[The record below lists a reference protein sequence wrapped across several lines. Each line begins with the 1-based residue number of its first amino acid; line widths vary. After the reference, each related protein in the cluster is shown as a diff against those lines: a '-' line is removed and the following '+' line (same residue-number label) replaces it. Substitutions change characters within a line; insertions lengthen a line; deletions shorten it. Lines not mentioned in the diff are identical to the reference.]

1 VVVKEITDVK
11 QSLNIRKVNPIAR
24 NMQRE
29 RVPQAVSLGC
39 HVDGA
44 VPPKPDPDP
53 VSLACGLQARLG
65 WSRTKLS
72 RLEKRRLKRFTHK
85 LVRKYFKPIAPTAD
99 ISFPTWI
106 AKQRKNNVYS
116 SARCDELENVW
127 ETYSEYVD
135 ENGQISD
142 WNKIPP
148 QLRKKILRCKSFP
161 KEEHY
166 EDYKHP
172 RAINSRSDFFKCL
185 VGPIFDKIGE
195 EVFHFSVP
203 GEPSPFIKLVPVRDR
218 PQVVKTHLQEDGA
231 EYNVTDYSSFEAH
244 FDEEFLE
251 VIEFELYKY
260 MVSELGEVGKA
271 FFSTIDLAFTKDNY
285 MVFKAF
291 VAYVRATRMSG
302 EMNTS
307 LGNGFSNLVLAKYLV
322 WCKDPNATLK
332 GFFEGDDALFTVNPK
347 AATPTASDYR
357 RLGCNMKEVM
367 KFTDLGEASFCGMLF
382 HPEDP
387 DLTVVTN
394 PLKVL
399 AKTGWGSRKYVNANA
414 RTKNALLRNK
424 GYSVAHCYRG
434 CPILDSFGGYLLR
447 VTTED
452 KEREQR
458 LVQNSTWW
466 ERNQLKA
473 IRTEELQLRKTP
485 HRLTRELVERLYG
498 ISEETQ
504 LEVESYLDNLT
515 ELVPLKINTLNWPRA
530 WTDFYSTYTMKYADK
545 DNCICE
551 VGVNSRERAAV
562 NFLTSKNPSFGK
574 LAAVVQT

>member
-1 VVVKEITDVK
+1 VKEIGDVK
-11 QSLNIRKVNPIAR
+11 DSLTIQKVHPIAR
-24 NMQRE
+24 TMQRE

-39 HVDGA
+39 HVVGA

-53 VSLACGLQARLG
+53 ISLACGLQARLG
-65 WSRTKLS
+65 WSRTKLT
-72 RLEKRRLKRFTHK
+72 RFEKRRLKRFTHK
-85 LVRKYFKPIAPTAD
+85 LVRRCFKPIDPTAD

-106 AKQRKNNVYS
+106 AKQRENHVYS

-127 ETYSEYVD
+127 EEHSQYLD
-135 ENGQISD
+135 EHGQISD
-142 WNKIPP
+142 WSKVPTKA
-148 QLRKKILRCKSFP
+148 RKKILRCKSFP

-166 EDYKHP
+166 DDYKHP

-195 EVFHFSVP
+195 EVFHYSVP

-260 MVSELGEVGKA
+260 MVSEIGEKGKA
-271 FFSTIDLAFTKDNY
+271 FSATIDLAFTKDNY

-307 LGNGFSNLVLAKYLV
+307 LGNGFANLVLANYLV
-322 WCKDPNATLK
+322 WCKDPNAKLK
-332 GFFEGDDALFTVNPK
+332 GFFEGDDALFTVTPK
-347 AATPTASDYR
+347 TATPTALDYQ
-357 RLGCNMKEVM
+357 RLGCNMKEVL

-399 AKTGWGSRKYVNANA
+399 AKTGWGSRKYVNANS
-414 RTKNALLRNK
+414 RTKNSLLRNK

-434 CPILDSFGGYLLR
+434 CPILDSFGAYLLR
-447 VTTED
+447 VTYED
-452 KEREQR
+452 KEKEEK
-458 LVQNSTWW
+458 LINNSSWW
-466 ERNQLKA
+466 ERNQLRVN
-473 IRTEELQLRKTP
+473 RTEDSHLRKTP

-498 ISEETQ
+498 IDEDTQ
-504 LEVESYLDNLT
+504 LRVESYLDNLDR
-515 ELVPLKINTLNWPRA
+515 LVPLEIDLLNWPKV
-530 WTDFYSTYTMKYADK
+530 WTDYYDNYTMQFADK

-551 VGVNSRERAAV
+551 VGINDREKSAV
-562 NFLTSKNPSFGK
+562 NLLASKNASFSK
-574 LAAVVQT
+574 LVAAYQQ